1 MSEQRAKVKFYADLL
16 GQYENQMF
24 SFNVENA
31 YKAVGVLMKFILKG
45 NFIKKAY
52 YIPFAN
58 MERFNDSIRN
68 KSHELVPGEILEEM
82 NNWNFAEIKKIKSD
96 LKTL

>member
-1 MSEQRAKVKFYADLL
+1 MSEQRAKVKFYADFL

-82 NNWNFAEIKKIKSD
+82 NNWNFAEIKKRKSD